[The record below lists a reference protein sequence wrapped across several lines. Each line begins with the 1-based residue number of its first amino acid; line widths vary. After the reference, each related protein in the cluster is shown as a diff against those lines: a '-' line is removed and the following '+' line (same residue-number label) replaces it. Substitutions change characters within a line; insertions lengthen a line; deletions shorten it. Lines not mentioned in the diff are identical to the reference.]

1 MIACYDSPK
10 THIHTLM
17 CCPTFLLA
25 VWNTEAIACPDKVIQ
40 FHCYAEGK
48 VEQQGEA
55 CVALSQWVLLWK
67 IYSLMRV
74 M

>member
-1 MIACYDSPK
+1 MI
-10 THIHTLM
+10 HQR
-17 CCPTFLLA
+17 PTFTHWCVVQRFYWLS
-25 VWNTEAIACPDKVIQ
+25 EAIVCPDKVIQ

>member
-1 MIACYDSPK
+1 MIHQRPTF
-10 THIHTLM
+10 THW
-17 CCPTFLLA
+17 CVVQPFLLA
-25 VWNTEAIACPDKVIQ
+25 VWNTEAIVCPDKVIQ